1 MEVATRPFGSGS
13 LFEGLR
19 GAAAALLVLVA
30 TAGPARSEVVPL
42 PGFDVGTGETS
53 VSGLSSGGYMAV
65 QFEVAF
71 SSSVKGA
78 GVIAGGPYFC
88 AQGDAIR
95 ATTVCSCTLFCP
107 TVGETDT
114 AALIRATDR
123 NAARGAVDPTA
134 NLARHRIWLFSGAFD
149 TIVPRPVMDE
159 LERYY
164 RHYVGG
170 SDVFYEKGLEAGHG
184 QPTADFGNPWCGA
197 EADPFINRCGYDAA
211 GELLRWIYG
220 PLDPPNTGRLGG
232 EFVRFD
238 QTPFL
243 ADPTA
248 HGLDTTGW
256 LYVPAACRAGARCRL
271 HVAFHGCRQAQGFA
285 PAPGLPAYGTTFVRH
300 AGYAEWADTNGI
312 IVLYPQAA
320 PAPSEGNPLGCWD
333 WWGYDDPDYALKR
346 GRQMAAVKGMVDRIA
361 GGVASGPPPAGG
373 AGR

>member
-1 MEVATRPFGSGS
+1 
-13 LFEGLR
+13 
-19 GAAAALLVLVA
+19 
-30 TAGPARSEVVPL
+30 
-42 PGFDVGTGETS
+42 
-53 VSGLSSGGYMAV
+53 
-65 QFEVAF
+65 
-71 SSSVKGA
+71 
-78 GVIAGGPYFC
+78 
-88 AQGDAIR
+88 
-95 ATTVCSCTLFCP
+95 
-107 TVGETDT
+107 
-114 AALIRATDR
+114 
-123 NAARGAVDPTA
+123 
-134 NLARHRIWLFSGAFD
+134 
-149 TIVPRPVMDE
+149 MDE

-170 SDVFYEKGLEAGHG
+170 SAVFYEKGLEAGHG
-184 QPTADFGNPWCGA
+184 QPTTDFGNPWCGA
-197 EADPFINRCGYDAA
+197 EADPFINRCGYARRASCCA
-211 GELLRWIYG
+211 GSDG

-271 HVAFHGCRQAQGFA
+271 HVAFHGCRQAQGFRPR
-285 PAPGLPAYGTTFVRH
+285 PACRPTGPRSCVTPATPSGPTPTASSSCTRRR
-300 AGYAEWADTNGI
+300 
-312 IVLYPQAA
+312 P
-320 PAPSEGNPLGCWD
+320 PARATPLGCWD

>member
-1 MEVATRPFGSGS
+1 MRPFGSGS
-13 LFEGLR
+13 QLKGLH
-19 GAAAALLVLVA
+19 GVAAVLLALVV
-30 TAGPARSEVVPL
+30 TAGPARSEAVPL
-42 PGFDVGTGETS
+42 PSLNVAIGETS

-78 GVIAGGPYFC
+78 GVIAGGPYSC
-88 AQGDAIR
+88 ARGDVIR

-134 NLARHRIWLFSGAFD
+134 NLARHRIWLFSGTLD
-149 TIVPRPVMDE
+149 TIVPRSVMDE

-170 SDVFYEKGLEAGHG
+170 PNIFYEKGLDAGHG
-184 QPTADFGNPWCGA
+184 QPTADFGNPWCGD
-197 EADPFINRCGYDAA
+197 EADPFINKCGYDAA

-220 PLDPPNTGRLGG
+220 PLDPPSAGRLGG

-312 IVLYPQAA
+312 IVLYPQVA
-320 PAPSEGNPLGCWD
+320 PVPSEGNPLGCWD

>member
-1 MEVATRPFGSGS
+1 M
-13 LFEGLR
+13 
-19 GAAAALLVLVA
+19 
-30 TAGPARSEVVPL
+30 
-42 PGFDVGTGETS
+42 
-53 VSGLSSGGYMAV
+53 
-65 QFEVAF
+65 
-71 SSSVKGA
+71 
-78 GVIAGGPYFC
+78 
-88 AQGDAIR
+88 
-95 ATTVCSCTLFCP
+95 CSCTLFCP

-149 TIVPRPVMDE
+149 TIVPRPAMDGS
-159 LERYY
+159 ERYY

-170 SDVFYEKGLEAGHG
+170 SAVFYEKGLEAGHG
-184 QPTADFGNPWCGA
+184 QPPPIPATVVRRGGRPLHQQVQLRRGG
-197 EADPFINRCGYDAA
+197 RAA
-211 GELLRWIYG
+211 ALDIDG

-232 EFVRFD
+232 EFVRVD
-238 QTPFL
+238 QTRSS
-243 ADPTA
+243 PTRPRTA
-248 HGLDTTGW
+248 WTRPAGSTCRR
-256 LYVPAACRAGARCRL
+256 PAAPAPAAGCTSPSTAAGRP
-271 HVAFHGCRQAQGFA
+271 QGFA

-320 PAPSEGNPLGCWD
+320 PAPSEGDPLGCWD